1 MASGEPR
8 LWLGTVVAS
17 VLNIFQP
24 EWMTR
29 AACQEIPTDIFFPQ
43 PGRIG
48 AAQAKQ
54 AIKVCRSCPVREEC
68 LAYAMSF
75 PDRSLPGIWGGTTER
90 ERSRL
95 HHVATPIRY
104 RVRKPE

>member
-1 MASGEPR
+1 
-8 LWLGTVVAS
+8 VVEA

-24 EWMTR
+24 SWMEN
-29 AACQEIPTDIFFPQ
+29 AACRDLSTTLFFPQ

-48 AAQAKQ
+48 AADAKK
-54 AIKVCRSCPVREEC
+54 ALRICSTCPVRTDC

-75 PDRSLPGIWGGTTER
+75 PDRALPGIWGGTTER

-95 HHVATPIRY
+95 HHSPTPIRY
-104 RVRKPE
+104 RLGKPD

>member
-1 MASGEPR
+1 MGALEP
-8 LWLGTVVAS
+8 S
-17 VLNIFQP
+17 VLNILQP
-24 EWMTR
+24 EWMMD
-29 AACQEIPTDIFFPQ
+29 ADCQNLPTEIFFPQ
-43 PGRIG
+43 PGRLG
-48 AAQAKQ
+48 AANAKK
-54 AIKVCRSCPVREEC
+54 ALKVCRSCPVREAC

-104 RVRKPE
+104 RLGKPD

>member
-1 MASGEPR
+1 MRLGAVEP
-8 LWLGTVVAS
+8 L
-17 VLNIFQP
+17 VLNILQP

-29 AACQEIPTDIFFPQ
+29 ADCQTLPTEIFFPQ
-43 PGRIG
+43 PGRLG
-48 AAQAKQ
+48 AQQAKQ
-54 AIKVCRSCPVREEC
+54 AIKVCRACPVREAC
-68 LAYAMSF
+68 LAYAMTF

-104 RVRKPE
+104 RLGKPD

>member
-1 MASGEPR
+1 MGALEP
-8 LWLGTVVAS
+8 T

-29 AACQEIPTDIFFPQ
+29 ADCQNLPTDIFFPQ
-43 PGRIG
+43 PGRLG
-48 AAQAKQ
+48 VAQAKQ
-54 AIKVCRSCPVREEC
+54 ALKICRSCPVREEC

-104 RVRKPE
+104 RVGKPD

>member
-1 MASGEPR
+1 MASGEPW
-8 LWLGTVVAS
+8 LWLGAVVAS

-29 AACQEIPTDIFFPQ
+29 ADCQDIPTDIFFPQ

-104 RVRKPE
+104 RVGKPD